1 MRRFLKYLRIGLIA
15 TVIATIILAAVAI
28 GVVRLLLPFAGHY
41 RADIEQRVS
50 ETLGQP
56 VKIGA
61 VDMQWRGLNP
71 RMRLSDVHLLNDTGG
86 RTLYRFGEMVVEVD
100 PLYFLRHGRIKP
112 GGLRVSGV
120 MLSLVRRSDGS
131 LLLEGMND
139 GATGSGDVLDWF
151 VQQGHLRVDDS
162 EIYWTDQRTQGK
174 RLHFTAVNLALS
186 SQGARRQLSGKL
198 TLAGENGVALSKKP
212 DQHLEVV
219 LDFSGAVMQPARWD
233 GKFYLRG
240 QAMNLAQWSESL
252 SLAAVR
258 FSAGTG
264 DFQVWGGW
272 TRGRLG
278 RVDGEFNFDEVSW
291 ATAPLKLPCIS
302 GLFAWQAEGAGWAL
316 GIDRLV
322 IRRGNSPSPASRLT
336 VHATAQDDVPAE
348 LDIRADTLRLEEVN
362 ALASAGGMLTSALQ
376 EALNSLQPQ
385 GELRDLRVRLPI
397 VTDAAGFEGA
407 PFSVQTQVVDLT
419 TQAWNNFPEISG
431 LDATLQA
438 DQHSG
443 ALDLDARN
451 ITFKADKLFSAPI
464 GLNTLSGQ
472 VIWQHT
478 EGTWRIGAEEL
489 RLNNA
494 DLDASITMHMEFPE
508 DGASPFL
515 DARLALEHFD
525 VGQLS
530 RYLPLKAIGEKGGH
544 WLEQSFPSGRVTG
557 GSALFYGRL
566 SDFPF
571 DAHQGN
577 FEVNLTTRDLLLAY
591 HPEWPW
597 LGDTEAE
604 VVFRGRRL
612 EVNAA
617 SAKIYNS
624 ELVEAHAEIA
634 DVTVNEPL
642 LTVKA
647 KAQGPASDVL
657 RLLKESPLKKEFGT
671 YINRLSAEGQSVL
684 NLDLEIPLSP
694 TPNRVK
700 GTLELKDS
708 SVRLSKEQLGQA
720 IAFADVTGT
729 VAFMEGLNFSGN
741 DLAATFNGQPGRL
754 TLRTEQG
761 TRQAGA
767 KGPTPLTAIIEL
779 RSRADIATLVKQ
791 LKLAAPD
798 IKAEW
803 FSGLQGETD
812 WLATLRLSDTANGA
826 TQADLTLVSNLH
838 GMAVNLP
845 APLAKAANEDLPV
858 RITTN
863 LAKQGDKQLTLS
875 YGDRINGVFEL
886 VQQNGW
892 KLKRGELGFGGG
904 EVNLPEQG
912 LRLSGELPQLS
923 WADWQAYI
931 ATPAAGSQPNPL
943 LQDLNHI
950 AMRFGV
956 LEVFDQR
963 FNNIALRAEQD
974 AQGWNVAL
982 DSEAIAGR
990 GRFLQTPEQNLTMA
1004 FERLH
1009 LAALS
1014 KESKASDFDPRRWP
1028 ALHLTSDSF
1037 KYGDIDLGRTTLDAS
1052 KQTGGL
1058 SIDRLQLESGH
1069 FRFDATGD
1077 WLVAGAGQTSHI
1089 DGKLNT
1095 DDLGKAL
1102 AQLGYAETVEGG
1114 KAQIEIAA
1122 NWPGGP
1128 GDYALAHLNG
1138 TLSLKAS
1145 KGRFLDIE
1153 PGAGRIFGLLSLQAL
1168 PRRLTLDFTDLFS
1181 KGFGFD
1187 KIAGTFSLEQG
1198 NAYTNNLIMEG
1209 PSAVIAVTGRTG
1221 LDAKDYDQLV
1231 TVLPQIGSS
1240 LPLAAAVA
1248 GGPVAALGVFL
1259 ADKLLPGIG
1268 QIARYQY
1275 TVKGP
1280 WEKPVIEPVSKVP
1293 DAKP

>member
-1 MRRFLKYLRIGLIA
+1 MRRFLKYLRIGLTS
-15 TVIATIILAAVAI
+15 TVIALIILAAVAI

-61 VDMQWRGLNP
+61 VDVEWQGLNP
-71 RMRLSDVHLLNDTGG
+71 RMRLSDVRLVSDTGD

-100 PLYFLRHGRIKP
+100 LPYYLRHGRVKP
-112 GGLRVSGV
+112 GGLRVSKV

-131 LLLEGMND
+131 LLLEGMN
-139 GATGSGDVLDWF
+139 GEATGSGGVLGWF

-162 EIYWTDQRTQGK
+162 ELYWTDQRTQGK
-174 RLHFTAVNLALS
+174 RLHFTGVNLILS
-186 SQGARRQLSGKL
+186 SQGARHQLSGKL
-198 TLAGENGVALSKKP
+198 TLGGENGMALPKKP
-212 DQHLEVV
+212 DQHLDFV
-219 LDFSGAVMQPARWD
+219 LDFNGAITQPAEWA

-240 QAMNLAQWSESL
+240 QAMDLAQWSESV
-252 SLAAVR
+252 SSATIR
-258 FSAGTG
+258 FSEGTG
-264 DFQVWGGW
+264 GFQVWGEW
-272 TRGRLG
+272 TRGHLG
-278 RVDGEFNFDEVSW
+278 RLDGEFSFDDVSW
-291 ATAPLKLPCIS
+291 AAAPVKLTRAS
-302 GLFAWQAEGAGWAL
+302 GLFSWQRDATGWAL
-316 GIDRLV
+316 GVERLV
-322 IRRGNSPSPASRLT
+322 IRRGNTPSPASRLT
-336 VHATAQDDVPAE
+336 VLATTQAGATTD

-362 ALASAGGMLTSALQ
+362 AIVLAGGVLPPALQ
-376 EALNSLQPQ
+376 EALKSLQPQ

-397 VTDAAGFEGA
+397 VTDGARFEDA
-407 PFSVQTQVVDLT
+407 PFSVQTQVVDLV
-419 TQAWNNFPEISG
+419 TQAWNNVPEISG
-431 LDATLQA
+431 LDAMLRG

-443 ALDLDARN
+443 TLDLDTHHASF
-451 ITFKADKLFSAPI
+451 IADKLLQASI
-464 GLNTLSGQ
+464 GLDTLSGQ
-472 VIWQHT
+472 VSWQHT
-478 EGTWRIGAEEL
+478 DGAWRIGTENL

-494 DLDASITMHMEFPE
+494 DLDARLNMHMEFSE
-508 DGASPFL
+508 DGSSPFL
-515 DARLALEHFD
+515 DARVALENFD

-530 RYLPLKAIGEKGGH
+530 RYLPVKVMAPKATH
-544 WLEQSFPSGRVTG
+544 WLEQSFPSGRITG

-577 FEVNLTTRDLLLAY
+577 FEVSLTTRDLLLAY

-604 VVFRGRRL
+604 VVFRGRSM

-617 SAKIYNS
+617 SARIYDS
-624 ELVEAHAEIA
+624 ELIEGHAEIA
-634 DVTVNEPL
+634 DVTVHEPL
-642 LTVKA
+642 LIVKA
-647 KAQGPASDVL
+647 KAKGPTSDVV
-657 RLLKESPLKKEFGT
+657 RLLNESPLKKEFGP
-671 YINRLSAEGQSVL
+671 YVSQLSAEGQSVL
-684 NLDLEIPLSP
+684 NLDLEIPLFP

-708 SVRLSKEQLGQA
+708 SVRLPKEQFGQA
-720 IAFADVTGT
+720 IEFTHITGT
-729 VAFMEGLNFSGN
+729 VEFMEGLNFTGN

-767 KGPTPLTAIIEL
+767 QGPAPLTGIIEL

-803 FSGLQGETD
+803 FNGLEGETD
-812 WLATLRLSDTANGA
+812 WLATLRLSDTASGA
-826 TQADLTLVSNLH
+826 VQADLALASSLQGVTVR
-838 GMAVNLP
+838 LP
-845 APLAKAANEDLPV
+845 APLAKAANEELPV
-858 RITTN
+858 RITTD
-863 LAKQGDKQLTLS
+863 LVKRGDKRLTLH
-875 YGDRINGVFEL
+875 YGDRINGILEL
-886 VQQNGW
+886 SQQNGW
-892 KLKRGELGFGGG
+892 GLKRGELSFGGG
-904 EVNLPEQG
+904 EANLPEQG

-931 ATPAAGSQPNPL
+931 ATSAAGSQPNPL
-943 LQDLNHI
+943 LQLLNRI
-950 AMRFGV
+950 DVRFGV

-963 FNNIALRAEQD
+963 FNAIALRAEQD
-974 AQGWNVAL
+974 AQGWGIAL

-990 GRFLQTPEQNLTMA
+990 GRFLQTPEQNLTMT

-1014 KESKASDFDPRRWP
+1014 KESKPSDLDPRHWP
-1028 ALHLTSDSF
+1028 ALHLISQSF

-1052 KQTGGL
+1052 KQTDGL
-1058 SIDRLQLESGH
+1058 RIDRLQLESGH
-1069 FRFDATGD
+1069 LRFDAKGD
-1077 WLVAGAGQTSHI
+1077 WLVTGAGQTSHI
-1089 DGKLNT
+1089 DGKLDT

-1102 AQLGYAETVEGG
+1102 AQLGYAETVAGG
-1114 KAQIEIAA
+1114 KAQMEIAA

-1153 PGAGRIFGLLSLQAL
+1153 PGAGRLFGLLSLQAL
-1168 PRRLTLDFTDLFS
+1168 PRRLTLDFSDLFA

-1187 KIAGTFSLEQG
+1187 KLSGNFSLQQG
-1198 NAYTNNLIMEG
+1198 NAYTNNFIMEG
-1209 PSAVIAVTGRTG
+1209 PSAVVAVTGRTG
-1221 LDAKDYDQLV
+1221 LDAKDYDQVV
-1231 TVLPQIGSS
+1231 TVVPQIGST

-1248 GGPVAALGVFL
+1248 GGPIAALSAFL
-1259 ADKLLPGIG
+1259 AGKLLPGISE
-1268 QIARYQY
+1268 IARYQY

-1280 WEKPVIEPVSKVP
+1280 WEKPIIEPVSKP
-1293 DAKP
+1293 TDTKP

>member
-1 MRRFLKYLRIGLIA
+1 MRRFLKYLRVGLTA
-15 TVIATIILAAVAI
+15 TVIAAIILAAVGI

-50 ETLGQP
+50 ESLGQP

-61 VDMQWRGLNP
+61 VDVEWRGLNP
-71 RMRLSDVHLLNDTGG
+71 RMRLSDVRLVNITGD
-86 RTLYRFGEMVVEVD
+86 RTLYRFGEMAVEVD
-100 PLYFLRHGRIKP
+100 SLYFLRHGRVKP
-112 GGLRVSGV
+112 GGLLVSGV

-131 LLLEGMND
+131 LLLEGMSD
-139 GATGSGDVLDWF
+139 GVAGSGDVLGWF
-151 VQQGHLRVDDS
+151 MQQGHLRVDDS
-162 EIYWTDQRTQGK
+162 ELYWTDQRSQGK
-174 RLHFTAVNLALS
+174 RLHFTGVNLALS
-186 SQGARRQLSGKL
+186 SQGARHQLSGKL
-198 TLAGENGVALSKKP
+198 TLASENGMALPKKP
-212 DQHLEVV
+212 DQQLEAV
-219 LDFSGAVMQPARWD
+219 LDFSGAVMQPAEWD

-240 QAMNLAQWSESL
+240 QAMDLAQWSESL

-258 FSAGTG
+258 FGAGTG
-264 DFQVWGGW
+264 GFRIWGEW
-272 TRGRLG
+272 ARGRLG
-278 RVDGEFNFDEVSW
+278 RLDGEFSFDGVSW
-291 ATAPLKLPCIS
+291 AAAPVNLTRAS
-302 GLFAWQAEGAGWAL
+302 GLFAWQAEAGGWAL
-316 GIDRLV
+316 GVNRLV
-322 IRRGNSPSPASRLT
+322 ITRDKTPSPAGRVT
-336 VHATAQDDVPAE
+336 VHATTQADATTE
-348 LDIRADTLRLEEVN
+348 LDIRADTLRLEEAG
-362 ALASAGGMLTSALQ
+362 ALLLAGGVLPPALQ
-376 EALNSLQPQ
+376 EALNSLQPR
-385 GELRDLRVRLPI
+385 GELRDLRVRLPL
-397 VTDAAGFEGA
+397 VTDGARFEDA
-407 PFSVQTQVVDLT
+407 PFSVQTRVVDLA
-419 TQAWNNFPEISG
+419 TQGWNNIPEISG
-431 LDATLQA
+431 LDAMLQG
-438 DQHSG
+438 DQRSG
-443 ALDLDARN
+443 TLDLDTRQASL
-451 ITFKADKLFSAPI
+451 IADKWLQASI
-464 GLNTLSGQ
+464 GLDTLSGQ
-472 VIWQHT
+472 VSWQHMD
-478 EGTWRIGAEEL
+478 GAWRIGTENL

-494 DLDASITMHMEFPE
+494 DLDARLSMHMEFPE
-508 DGASPFL
+508 DGSSPFL
-515 DARLALEHFD
+515 DARVVLENFN

-530 RYLPLKAIGEKGGH
+530 RYLPVKVMGAKGVH
-544 WLEQSFPSGRVTG
+544 WLEQSLPSGRITG

-577 FEVNLTTRDLLLAY
+577 FEVSLTTRDVLLAY

-604 VVFRGRRL
+604 VVFRGRSL

-617 SAKIYNS
+617 SAKIYGS
-624 ELVEAHAEIA
+624 ELVEARAEIA

-647 KAQGPASDVL
+647 KAKGPASDVL
-657 RLLKESPLKKEFGT
+657 RLLKESPLKKEFGP

-700 GTLELKDS
+700 GTLELKDG
-708 SVRLSKEQLGQA
+708 SVRMPKEQLGQA
-720 IAFADVTGT
+720 IAFTHVTGT
-729 VAFMEGLNFSGN
+729 VAFMEGLNFTGN

-754 TLRTEQG
+754 SLRTEQG
-761 TRQAGA
+761 TRRAGA
-767 KGPTPLTAIIEL
+767 KGPTPLTAVIEL
-779 RSRADIATLVKQ
+779 RSRADIPALVKQ

-803 FSGLQGETD
+803 FSSLQGETD
-812 WLATLRLSDTANGA
+812 WLATLKLSDAVNGA
-826 TQADLTLVSNLH
+826 TQADLALASSLQGVT
-838 GMAVNLP
+838 VNLP
-845 APLAKAANEDLPV
+845 APFAKAANEELPV
-858 RITTN
+858 RIAAD
-863 LAKQGDKQLTLS
+863 LAKREDKQLTLY
-875 YGDRINGVFEL
+875 YGDRLNGVFEL
-886 VQQNGW
+886 SQQNGW
-892 KLKRGELGFGGG
+892 KLKRGELSFGGG
-904 EVNLPEQG
+904 EANLPEQG

-931 ATPAAGSQPNPL
+931 TTPAAGSQPNPL
-943 LQDLNHI
+943 LQLLNRI
-950 AMRFGV
+950 DVRFGV

-963 FNNIALRAEQD
+963 FNAIAVRAEQD

-990 GRFLQTPEQNLTMA
+990 GRFLQTPEQNLTMT

-1009 LAALS
+1009 LAALA
-1014 KESKASDFDPRRWP
+1014 KESKPSDFDPRHWP
-1028 ALHLTSDSF
+1028 ALHITSQSF

-1052 KQTGGL
+1052 KQTDGL
-1058 SIDRLQLESGH
+1058 RIDRLQLESGH
-1069 FRFDATGD
+1069 LRFDAKGD
-1077 WLVAGAGQTSHI
+1077 WLVTGAGQTSHI
-1089 DGKLNT
+1089 DGKLDT

-1102 AQLGYAETVEGG
+1102 AQLGYAETVAGG
-1114 KAQIEIAA
+1114 KAQMEIAA

-1168 PRRLTLDFTDLFS
+1168 PRRLTLDFTDLFA

-1231 TVLPQIGSS
+1231 TVIPQIGSS

-1280 WEKPVIEPVSKVP
+1280 WEKPVIERVSKAS
-1293 DAKP
+1293 DANP

>member
-1 MRRFLKYLRIGLIA
+1 MGLTV
-15 TVIATIILAAVAI
+15 TVIVTIILAAVAI

-41 RADIEQRVS
+41 RADIEQRVG

-61 VDMQWRGLNP
+61 VDVEWQGLNP
-71 RMRLSDVHLLNDTGG
+71 RMRLSDVRLLSDTSD

-131 LLLEGMND
+131 LLLEGMSD
-139 GATGSGDVLDWF
+139 GAAGSGDVLGWF

-162 EIYWTDQRTQGK
+162 ELYWTDQRIQGK
-174 RLHFTAVNLALS
+174 RLHFTGVNLAVS
-186 SQGARRQLSGKL
+186 SQGARHQLSGKL
-198 TLAGENGVALSKKP
+198 TLAGENGMALPKKP
-212 DQHLEVV
+212 DQHLDVV
-219 LDFSGAVMQPARWD
+219 LDFNGAVMQPAEWD

-240 QAMNLAQWSESL
+240 QAMNLSQWSESL

-272 TRGRLG
+272 TQGRLG

-291 ATAPLKLPCIS
+291 ATAPLKFPRIS

-336 VHATAQDDVPAE
+336 VHATAQGDVPAE

-362 ALASAGGMLTSALQ
+362 ALALAGGMLPPALQ
-376 EALNSLQPQ
+376 GALNSLQPQ
-385 GELRDLRVRLPI
+385 GDLRDLRVRLPM
-397 VTDAAGFEGA
+397 VTDGAGFEDA
-407 PFSVQTQVVDLT
+407 PFSVQAQVVDLA
-419 TQAWNNFPEISG
+419 TQAWNNVPEISG
-431 LDATLQA
+431 LDATLHG

-443 ALDLDARN
+443 ALDLDTRN

-464 GLNTLSGQ
+464 GLDTLSGQ
-472 VIWQHT
+472 VIWQRT
-478 EGTWRIGAEEL
+478 DGAWRIGTENL

-494 DLDASITMHMEFPE
+494 DLDAGLTMHMEFPE
-508 DGASPFL
+508 DGSSPFL
-515 DARLALEHFD
+515 DARVALESFD

-530 RYLPLKAIGEKGGH
+530 RYLPVKAMGEKGVH
-544 WLEQSFPSGRVTG
+544 WLEQSFPSGHVTG

-577 FEVNLTTRDLLLAY
+577 FEASLTTRDLVLAY

-604 VVFRGRRL
+604 VSFRGRSVAVR
-612 EVNAA
+612 AA
-617 SAKIYNS
+617 SAQIYDS
-624 ELVEAHAEIA
+624 KLIEAYAEIA
-634 DVTVNEPL
+634 DVTLPEPL

-647 KAQGPASDVL
+647 KAQGPTSDVV
-657 RLLKESPLKKEFGT
+657 RLLNETPLKKEFGP
-671 YINRLSAEGQSVL
+671 YIARLSAAGQSVL
-684 NLDLEIPLSP
+684 NLDLEIPLAP
-694 TPNRVK
+694 KPDRIK

-708 SVRLSKEQLGQA
+708 SVRLPKEQFGQA
-720 IAFADVTGT
+720 IAFTHITGT
-729 VAFMEGLNFSGN
+729 VAFMQGLNFTGN
-741 DLAATFNGQPGRL
+741 DLAATFNGLPGRL

-761 TRQAGA
+761 KRQTGTQ
-767 KGPTPLTAIIEL
+767 GPTPLTAVIEL
-779 RSRADIATLVKQ
+779 RSRADIATLTKQ

-812 WLATLRLSDTANGA
+812 WLATLRLSDTANGS
-826 TQADLTLVSNLH
+826 TQADLTLASSLQGITVH
-838 GMAVNLP
+838 LP
-845 APLAKAANEDLPV
+845 APLAKAANEALPV
-858 RITTN
+858 HITTN
-863 LAKQGDKQLTLS
+863 LAKQGDKRLTLR
-875 YGDRINGVFEL
+875 YGDRLNGVFEL

-892 KLKRGELGFGGG
+892 KLKRGELSFGGG
-904 EVNLPEQG
+904 EASLPEQG

-923 WADWQAYI
+923 WANWQAYI
-931 ATPAAGSQPNPL
+931 TTPSAGSQPNPL
-943 LQDLNHI
+943 LQLLNRVDV
-950 AMRFGV
+950 RFGV

-963 FNNIALRAEQD
+963 FNAIAVRAEQD
-974 AQGWNVAL
+974 TQGWNVAL

-990 GRFLQTPEQNLTMA
+990 GRFLQTPEQNLTMT

-1009 LAALS
+1009 LAALA
-1014 KESKASDFDPRRWP
+1014 KESKPSDFDPRHWP
-1028 ALHLTSDSF
+1028 ALHITSQSF

-1052 KQTGGL
+1052 KQTEGL
-1058 SIDRLQLESGH
+1058 RIDRLRLESGH
-1069 FRFDATGD
+1069 LRFDAKGD
-1077 WLVAGAGQTSHI
+1077 WLVTGAGQTSHI
-1089 DGKLNT
+1089 DGKLDT

-1102 AQLGYAETVEGG
+1102 AQLGYAETVAGG
-1114 KAQIEIAA
+1114 KAQMEIAA

-1168 PRRLTLDFTDLFS
+1168 PRRLTLDFTDLFA

-1231 TVLPQIGSS
+1231 TVIPQIGSS

-1268 QIARYQY
+1268 QIGRYQY